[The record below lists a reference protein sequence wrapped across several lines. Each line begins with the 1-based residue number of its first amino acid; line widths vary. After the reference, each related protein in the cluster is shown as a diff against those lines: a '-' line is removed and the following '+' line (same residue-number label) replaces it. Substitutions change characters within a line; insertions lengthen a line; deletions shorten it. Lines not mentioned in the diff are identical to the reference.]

1 MISSNTPEGLCRVHT
16 PPLCGQR
23 FHHAPC
29 PGLFVLREAT
39 RGSGSKMR
47 SQFKEDIFTDNKEML
62 AKRAAK
68 NQITIPPKNP
78 TILEIID
85 ELRKKADF
93 R

>member
-1 MISSNTPEGLCRVHT
+1 
-16 PPLCGQR
+16 
-23 FHHAPC
+23 
-29 PGLFVLREAT
+29 
-39 RGSGSKMR
+39 MR